1 MEICNLTSCTGCGMC
16 SNLCPVGAITM
27 QNGVNDF
34 IFPEIDDSVCIK
46 CNQCVKKCPANQ
58 PIDKEENV
66 RHTYAAWNRD
76 KKIRQGSTSGGVFSA
91 LAEYVIENGG
101 VVVGVAIHG
110 AHAEH
115 IAVDNKED
123 LQMLYRSKY
132 VQSNTGD
139 IYNQIKKF
147 LQSGRIVLFSGTPCQ
162 NHALRQIIGENDNL
176 FQIDIICHGV
186 PSEKMLERQLQEIG
200 TSSPAEKVT
209 FRYKNPNWD
218 YFHMKY
224 DFSDGS
230 EVKVLGV
237 NDEYFHLFNIGDSI
251 RKSCHECHYTN
262 THRQGDITLAD
273 FWGYVPNSLKMSRFY
288 KGVSLVLTNTS
299 KGGELFNKIKERL
312 VYEESSLEIAKK
324 GNQCLRE
331 PFKISEDVLDGFWN
345 DYEAGLSLSE
355 LSKKYAPKKFKRPS
369 LLWLRHIKNQYKWI
383 IKR

>member
-1 MEICNLTSCTGCGMC
+1 MC
-16 SNLCPVGAITM
+16 SNICPVGAITM

-34 IFPEIDDSVCIK
+34 IFPKVDDSVCIK

-58 PIDKEENV
+58 PIDKQENV

-101 VVVGVAIHG
+101 VVVGVAIYG
-110 AHAEH
+110 AHAKH
-115 IAVDNKED
+115 IAVDNKKD

-139 IYNQIKKF
+139 IYNQIKKY
-147 LQSGRIVLFSGTPCQ
+147 LQSGRTVLFSGTPCQ

-176 FQIDIICHGV
+176 FQVDIICHGV

-218 YFHMKY
+218 YFDMKY

-299 KGGELFNKIKERL
+299 KGEELFNKIKERL